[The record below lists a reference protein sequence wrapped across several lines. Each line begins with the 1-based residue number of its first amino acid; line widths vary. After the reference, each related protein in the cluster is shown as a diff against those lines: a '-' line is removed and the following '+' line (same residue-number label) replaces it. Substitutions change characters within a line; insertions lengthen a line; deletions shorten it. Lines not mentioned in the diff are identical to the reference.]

1 MNTSNTPVAKEENV
15 KATKNNKNAIIAV
28 LAIALVAMAG
38 YLFYD
43 KSKSNTIIDQQDV
56 KISTISTEKSEL
68 QSSFDASLAR
78 LDSMETVTN
87 SLNADLAGKNK
98 EIAQAKVEIRNILN
112 KKNATASELI
122 KAKSLIAGLNSK
134 IAGMEQEIAKLK
146 DENRVLGE
154 EKNVLIADKAQLNQE
169 LTSTKEVKDQLEKKV
184 DIASTLNASNINIA
198 SVDVRKNGKEKSS
211 TTAKRVDKFVVS
223 FDVSNRII
231 QTGNTDVYVVVIG
244 PDGKAISSGAQA
256 SGSFSTRE
264 DGDKIYTAK
273 LPVSLETAKT
283 KNVSFSFVPGENFKI
298 GDYKI
303 QIFQNGFLIGQGSR
317 TLKKGGL
324 FS

>member
-1 MNTSNTPVAKEENV
+1 MNTSNTPVATEENV
-15 KATKNNKNAIIAV
+15 KGTKNNKNAIIAA
-28 LAIALVAMAG
+28 LAVALIAMAG

-87 SLNADLAGKNK
+87 SLNEDLAGKNK

-154 EKNVLIADKAQLNQE
+154 EKNVLLADKAQLNQE

-184 DIASTLNASNINIA
+184 DIASTLNASNINIT

-211 TTAKRVDKFVVS
+211 TTAKRVDKFIVS
-223 FDVSNRII
+223 FDVANRII
-231 QTGNTDVYVVVIG
+231 QSGNTDVYVIVIG
-244 PDGKAISSGAQA
+244 PDGKPVSSGSQA

-264 DGDKIYTAK
+264 DGSKIYTAK

-303 QIFQNGFLIGQGSR
+303 QIFQNGFLIGQGTR